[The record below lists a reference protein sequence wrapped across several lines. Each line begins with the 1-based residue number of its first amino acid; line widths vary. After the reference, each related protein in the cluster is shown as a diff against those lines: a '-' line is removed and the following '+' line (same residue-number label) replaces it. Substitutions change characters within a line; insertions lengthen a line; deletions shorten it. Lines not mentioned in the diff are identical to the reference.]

1 MPGGSHGYRAALV
14 RRRLT
19 PGRISS
25 LPVTGGLPLSISFS
39 TSCPELESTG
49 RGSSC
54 GGDAQRHGAV
64 VATGSRTV
72 ETTYGNTKSVGRA

>member
-1 MPGGSHGYRAALV
+1 MPGGSHGYRAVLA

-39 TSCPELESTG
+39 TSCLELNSAVRIPVRRIREL
-49 RGSSC
+49 
-54 GGDAQRHGAV
+54 RHNSQEV
-64 VATGSRTV
+64 Q
-72 ETTYGNTKSVGRA
+72 